1 MQRNS
6 LLVLLAAVMMVIA
19 SCGHADKSAVTVP
32 KDAGMVFHINTGSLT
47 SKLSW
52 KEIQQTNWFKE
63 AYAEADDSL
72 AKKLL
77 DNPENSGIDI
87 QGDLVF
93 FLKRQGKGGYFAFEG
108 LVKDPAAFEA
118 YNKKMKPGAVS
129 SKNGDLNVLKM
140 DDVVATWKD
149 GRFIYLFDAPL
160 FAGFNGGGSYGD
172 SNGKL
177 SADSLTAIAKTLY
190 DLKGDAT
197 LGNDDRYAS
206 LLKEAG
212 DLHFWMSA
220 ENIYGGM
227 LTGMLSMTKIST
239 LFEGN
244 VTAATVN
251 FDNGKISF
259 KSKSYYN
266 KELGKF
272 YEKYKMKKIDEDML
286 ARIPSNNVVGV
297 FAMNYPPEGL
307 KEFLKLVG
315 VDGMANGFLGEV
327 GYSVDEFIKANKGDL
342 LVAVSDLAVKA
353 EVVTMPSYEEGGQPY
368 TYTKT
373 DPSVKV
379 LFGVSVNDKPS
390 FDKMIGVVKAKVGDI
405 PEGGGIPKISYTLN
419 DKWFAAGNDEAQV
432 NQFAAGGANNK
443 QPFIGKLAGHGA
455 GFYVDIQ
462 KIMKAWEPATTDS
475 SAKIVL
481 GESLKTFEDA
491 LFTSGELGGGSVTS
505 QGELNFVDKSTNS
518 LKQLNQYL
526 DKVSATKKKG
536 F

>member
-1 MQRNS
+1 
-6 LLVLLAAVMMVIA
+6 
-19 SCGHADKSAVTVP
+19 
-32 KDAGMVFHINTGSLT
+32 
-47 SKLSW
+47 
-52 KEIQQTNWFKE
+52 
-63 AYAEADDSL
+63 
-72 AKKLL
+72 
-77 DNPENSGIDI
+77 
-87 QGDLVF
+87 
-93 FLKRQGKGGYFAFEG
+93 
-108 LVKDPAAFEA
+108 
-118 YNKKMKPGAVS
+118 
-129 SKNGDLNVLKM
+129 
-140 DDVVATWKD
+140 
-149 GRFIYLFDAPL
+149 
-160 FAGFNGGGSYGD
+160 
-172 SNGKL
+172 
-177 SADSLTAIAKTLY
+177 
-190 DLKGDAT
+190 
-197 LGNDDRYAS
+197 
-206 LLKEAG
+206 
-212 DLHFWMSA
+212 
-220 ENIYGGM
+220 
-227 LTGMLSMTKIST
+227 
-239 LFEGN
+239 
-244 VTAATVN
+244 
-251 FDNGKISF
+251 
-259 KSKSYYN
+259 
-266 KELGKF
+266 
-272 YEKYKMKKIDEDML
+272 
-286 ARIPSNNVVGV
+286 
-297 FAMNYPPEGL
+297 
-307 KEFLKLVG
+307 
-315 VDGMANGFLGEV
+315 
-327 GYSVDEFIKANKGDL
+327 
-342 LVAVSDLAVKA
+342 
-353 EVVTMPSYEEGGQPY
+353 MPSYEEGGQPY